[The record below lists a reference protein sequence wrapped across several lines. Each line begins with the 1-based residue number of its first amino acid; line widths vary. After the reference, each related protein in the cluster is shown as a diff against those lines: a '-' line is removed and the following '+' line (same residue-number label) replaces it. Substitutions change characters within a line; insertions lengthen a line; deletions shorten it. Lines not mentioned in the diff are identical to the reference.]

1 MAHFFVRKKNNF
13 SPKMVDRFEIPRLYS
28 SASSFHSSSKNSS
41 FLEYSENSNTFDII
55 GMIKIDS
62 IHINYPILSNYSNEL
77 LKIAPCR
84 ISGPLP
90 NQKGN
95 LCIAAH
101 NYNNSTFFSN
111 IALLQSS
118 DVITIYDAFGNAM
131 DYVVYLNYE
140 TDESDLSCMDSSTS
154 REVTLITCNNL
165 NPNKRIIIKAK
176 ERLT

>member
-1 MAHFFVRKKNNF
+1 MA
-13 SPKMVDRFEIPRLYS
+13 DRFEISRLYS
-28 SASSFHSSSKNSS
+28 STISPNSSSDDSS

-55 GMIKIDS
+55 GMIKIES
-62 IHINYPILSNYSNEL
+62 LNINYPILSNYSNEL

-118 DVITIYDAFGNAM
+118 DKITIYDASGNAV
-131 DYVVYLNYE
+131 DYFVYLNYE
-140 TDESDLSCMDSSTS
+140 TDANDLSCMLSNED

-165 NPNKRIIIKAK
+165 NQNKRIIIKAK